1 MANDAAKAKRIL
13 HIKIKTP
20 SADAT
25 TLLTTMMKNA
35 LPLYKAFGDAQVRLL
50 RNADVQTQFLQV
62 IEYQTDQT
70 FELNRQKLAS
80 EPIMYNYLQASRS
93 VGCRRRGRQHVRP
106 RTADWPYSSR
116 LDIYAERLRENFRY
130 SSLCRYVSSARD
142 TSVSGIHLRS
152 GRIFRGNRPDPWICH
167 PLCRA
172 GDGHIYAGGDF
183 QLAPLLGFYRCRRA
197 ARSGFKFLQEHGHPG
212 RFFLFVCLWCRALQ
226 CRCLVAQTALGAGG
240 TTKF

>member
-62 IEYQTDQT
+62 IEYQTDQA

-80 EPIMYNYLQASRS
+80 EPIMYNYLQAW
-93 VGCRRRGRQHVRP
+93 
-106 RTADWPYSSR
+106 RT
-116 LDIYAERLRENFRY
+116 LF
-130 SSLCRYVSSARD
+130 
-142 TSVSGIHLRS
+142 
-152 GRIFRGNRPDPWICH
+152 
-167 PLCRA
+167 
-172 GDGHIYAGGDF
+172 
-183 QLAPLLGFYRCRRA
+183 
-197 ARSGFKFLQEHGHPG
+197 PG
-212 RFFLFVCLWCRALQ
+212 AIEIDVYED
-226 CRCLVAQTALGAGG
+226 VTEEV
-240 TTKF
+240 

>member
-70 FELNRQKLAS
+70 FEVNRQKLAS
-80 EPIMYNYLQASRS
+80 EPIMYNYLQAW
-93 VGCRRRGRQHVRP
+93 
-106 RTADWPYSSR
+106 RT
-116 LDIYAERLRENFRY
+116 LF
-130 SSLCRYVSSARD
+130 
-142 TSVSGIHLRS
+142 
-152 GRIFRGNRPDPWICH
+152 
-167 PLCRA
+167 
-172 GDGHIYAGGDF
+172 
-183 QLAPLLGFYRCRRA
+183 
-197 ARSGFKFLQEHGHPG
+197 PG
-212 RFFLFVCLWCRALQ
+212 AIEIDVYED
-226 CRCLVAQTALGAGG
+226 VTEEV
-240 TTKF
+240 